1 MDAINAHIKSLKK
14 EVADLEARRERFL
27 FGVIGP
33 SRFRDQT
40 LILDLW
46 LDFYP
51 LYSLI
56 SFPHVYFP
64 HLSLY
69 SVHFIIIIFF

>member
-1 MDAINAHIKSLKK
+1 MDATNAHIESLKK

-40 LILDLW
+40 LILDL
-46 LDFYP
+46 
-51 LYSLI
+51 
-56 SFPHVYFP
+56 
-64 HLSLY
+64 
-69 SVHFIIIIFF
+69 